1 MSSAINEINKEDAW
15 KEKYYN
21 RLAVDLKSELSK
33 EEIELLKKF
42 KVKISDDVYT
52 EYEYDCV
59 KMVLAQY
66 YIEEDIDGNIVPP
79 VLELESIGVTREE
92 YNELLGKFDKIDEKY
107 KFYL

>member
-1 MSSAINEINKEDAW
+1 MSKVINEINKEDAW

-21 RLAVDLKSELSK
+21 RLAVDLKTELSK
-33 EEIELLKKF
+33 EDIELLKKF
-42 KVKISDDVYT
+42 EIKIKNDIYT
-52 EYEYDCV
+52 QYEYDCV

-79 VLELESIGVTREE
+79 ILELDSIGVTREE
-92 YNELLGKFDKIDEKY
+92 YDELLKKFDKIDDKY